1 MGVRIPMSIYRKLDS
16 IREKRGIKTM
26 APVII
31 EACKE
36 YVDIHYT
43 PDEGL
48 LSVAQAKEEIAK
60 MIRTDTEFRK
70 ELLQDLIYELEHLP
84 EKEE

>member
-1 MGVRIPMSIYRKLDS
+1 MTTRSVGVRIPMSIYRKLDS

-26 APVII
+26 APIII

-43 PDEGL
+43 PDDSE
-48 LSVAQAKEEIAK
+48 LSVAQTQL
-60 MIRTDTEFRK
+60 RC
-70 ELLQDLIYELEHLP
+70 Q
-84 EKEE
+84 